1 MPCSF
6 FFSKEMK
13 DVEENID
20 KNLKRIS
27 KIPIIKEKISFLK
40 DNAPKFLKSFLA

>member
-1 MPCSF
+1 
-6 FFSKEMK
+6 MK

-27 KIPIIKEKISFLK
+27 KIPKFKERISFIK
-40 DNAPKFLKSFLA
+40 DNAPKFLKSFLT